1 MNGNWNRGAVM
12 VLLAAP
18 LLIASC
24 GADNEKAASAESGA
38 EDTRAL
44 SSVPILVEPVTTRS
58 FENYFHLLGTVR
70 GTNEATLVFE
80 VGGVIESIL
89 AEKGSFVKQG
99 APIARL
105 DADMYEAGAAEA
117 SAALAIAKET
127 YDKSMNLREKGAI
140 SEIELSA
147 LEQQY
152 EAAKARHRSAAILQ
166 QDATLR
172 APFSGVLDA
181 RYLDRGDYAA
191 PQTPFARLIDAREV
205 KVEIPVPEIHL
216 ARVKAGDAA
225 TVVADQFPGVEFEAT
240 VTFVSREVNASTR
253 TVLVEVTTGNEEGL
267 LRPGMTVR
275 ARLVKERFQNAIVV
289 PQDAVVNGEDGA
301 FVFLEKNGLAVER
314 SVVVATIANEMAV
327 IESGLTLGDRL
338 ITRGARDLV
347 DGERV
352 EVLAN

>member
-1 MNGNWNRGAVM
+1 MNGIWNRGAVM
-12 VLLAAP
+12 VLLLAP
-18 LLIASC
+18 LLTMAC
-24 GADNEKAASAESGA
+24 GGEKNEEEGGPAP
-38 EDTRAL
+38 
-44 SSVPILVEPVTTRS
+44 SSVPVRVAPVTARS

-70 GTNEATLVFE
+70 GQNEATLVFE

-89 AEKGSFVKQG
+89 ADKGSFVKQG

-127 YDKSMNLREKGAI
+127 YDKSLNLREKGAI

-152 EAAKARHRSAAILQ
+152 EAAKARHRSASILQ

-172 APFSGVLDA
+172 APFSGILDA

-191 PQTPFARLIDAREV
+191 PQTPFGRLIDAREV
-205 KVEIPVPEIHL
+205 KVEVPVPEIHL
-216 ARVKAGDAA
+216 ARVQSGDAA
-225 TVVADQFPGVEFEAT
+225 TVVADQYPGREFAAT

-275 ARLVKERFQNAIVV
+275 ARLVKERFKDAIVV
-289 PQDAVVNGEDGA
+289 PQDAVLNGDQGA
-301 FVFLEKNGLAVER
+301 SVFLEQDGLAVER
-314 SVVVATIANEMAV
+314 PVVVSTVSDEMAV
-327 IESGLTLGDRL
+327 IESGLSVGDRL

-347 DGERV
+347 NGERV